1 MTGSATFSRRF
12 HAWLSG
18 NPDQDVLRWLFRC
31 VVAVTIAVLGADL
44 AAGNGWIPAPDPAG
58 PETPQLSPGS
68 DLPVP
73 SILAPWVPGG
83 DKRVTPLPRPDG
95 AMAKPMTFELVGG
108 GRLMAT
114 GTITPG
120 ISESFA
126 AEVAKRGDYIKTVV
140 LNSPGGSV
148 NDALAMGRLIRDKKI
163 ATEVEA
169 GKYCASSCP
178 LVFAG
183 GVERRAG
190 DKAVIGVHQ
199 VAAVGS
205 ANAMPRDE
213 MDVAQRIS
221 ARCQRYL
228 GEMGINLQAW
238 VHAME
243 TPHDRLF
250 VFKPDELKSLNIV
263 TAGAAPVAAP
273 TAVAPAPKTR
283 SWPHAVIPGRA
294 LRADPES
301 RGRASLLDS
310 GFASAR
316 ADVPRNDGVLLLRG
330 CLSRIGDGLVELRH
344 RKRAGHAEF
353 ADDEGRRAL
362 EAEGGGLIVVADE

>member
-1 MTGSATFSRRF
+1 MPQTLTMSQRVHG
-12 HAWLSG
+12 WLSDH
-18 NPDQDVLRWLFRC
+18 PDEQILRWIFRSI
-31 VVAVTIAVLGADL
+31 VAVTIAALAADL
-44 AAGNGWIPAPDPAG
+44 ATGNGWISAPDPTLG
-58 PETPQLSPGS
+58 PAEKVSPGL

-73 SILAPWVPGG
+73 SILAPLLPGG
-83 DKRVTPLPRPDG
+83 DKRLTPLPQPDG

-108 GRLMAT
+108 GKLMAT

-120 ISESFA
+120 LSEAFA

-148 NDALAMGRLIRDKKI
+148 TDALTMGRLIRDKKF

-190 DKAVIGVHQ
+190 DKAAIGVHQ
-199 VAAVGS
+199 VAALGS
-205 ANAMPRDE
+205 AGAAPRDE

-228 GEMGINLQAW
+228 GDMGINLQVW

-243 TPHDRLF
+243 TPHDKLF
-250 VFKPDELKSLNIV
+250 IFKPDELKSLNIV
-263 TAGAAPVAAP
+263 TTVATPAAP
-273 TAVAPAPKTR
+273 AVPSPAPAPKAR
-283 SWPHAVIPGRA
+283 S
-294 LRADPES
+294 
-301 RGRASLLDS
+301 
-310 GFASAR
+310 
-316 ADVPRNDGVLLLRG
+316 
-330 CLSRIGDGLVELRH
+330 
-344 RKRAGHAEF
+344 
-353 ADDEGRRAL
+353 
-362 EAEGGGLIVVADE
+362 